1 MQNDNHLIW
10 IDMEMTGLD
19 PETDSILEIATLI
32 TDNDLNILAE
42 GPVLAVHQSE
52 AVLASMNEWCIEH
65 HTASGL
71 VARVRESRI
80 DTAEAEALTLEFV
93 KKWVPEKKSPLCGN
107 SVGQDRR
114 FLYKY
119 MPALQSYLHY
129 RTLDVSTVK
138 ILAQRWFPALPPF
151 EKKEC
156 HLALDDIRESIAELA
171 YYRKHLFHL

>member
-1 MQNDNHLIW
+1 MQNENHLIW
-10 IDMEMTGLD
+10 IDMEMTGLN

-32 TDNDLNILAE
+32 TDNDLRIVAE
-42 GPVLAVHQSE
+42 GPVLAVHQSDE
-52 AVLASMNEWCIEH
+52 VLASMNEWCIEH

-71 VARVRESRI
+71 VDRVRESRI
-80 DTAEAEALTLEFV
+80 DTAQAEALTLDFV
-93 KKWVPEKKSPLCGN
+93 KQWVPEKKSPLCGN

-138 ILAQRWFPALPPF
+138 ILAQRWFPTLPPF